1 MTTVTEILNIARS
14 WLGKSEADGSHKS
27 IIDIYNK
34 RKPLARGYKV
44 KYTDEW
50 CATTISALAIQ
61 CGATDIIPTE
71 CGCGEM
77 IKLCQQMGI
86 WVENEN
92 RVPNPGDIIF
102 YDWQDNGKGDNT
114 GWADHVGIVEKVSG
128 NTITVIEGNKSERV
142 DRRSIEVNAKG
153 IRGYATPKYEKEA
166 EPVKETTQTILKQV
180 AATEDA
186 MGLDKS
192 LAGTYKAITSLNVR
206 YGAGVTKKKMVT
218 IPGGT
223 KVKNYGYYTRVLGT
237 NWLYIQFTLNG
248 TKYTGFASGKY
259 LMK

>member
-1 MTTVTEILNIARS
+1 MTTVTEILNLARS
-14 WLGKSEADGSHKS
+14 WLGRRESDGSHKY

-34 RKPLARGYKV
+34 HKPLARGYKV

-77 IKLCQQMGI
+77 IKLCQQNGI

-102 YDWQDNGKGDNT
+102 YDWQDSGKGDNT
-114 GWADHVGIVEKVSG
+114 GWADHVGIVEKVNGS
-128 NTITVIEGNKSERV
+128 TITVIEGNKGEAV
-142 DRRSIEVNAKG
+142 ARRQIEVNAKG
-153 IRGYATPKYEKEA
+153 IRGYATPKHEKEA
-166 EPVKETTQTILKQV
+166 EIFAPVVQKHVV
-180 AATEDA
+180 ANEDA
-186 MGLDKS
+186 MSFDKS
-192 LAGTYKAITSLNVR
+192 LAGTYKSTTSLNVR
-206 YGAGVTKKKMVT
+206 YGAGATKKKMVT